1 MIIDFHAHLLRH
13 PVKKQYDLDD
23 LWRDMDENGIDVR
36 MISALE
42 GKSIADQNDTVARLA
57 RSHPDRL
64 LACAAIDPKQDDCIE
79 EARRVAGI
87 REIRALEFNS
97 WEHGYLPER
106 YAHHL
111 DPIFDI
117 AEEAGLPVKLFAGWG
132 ARSMPHQW
140 AQYAHRHPGVTFV
153 VLHIGGIDFGYG
165 SIDLVRD
172 TPNMMFE
179 TSGQT
184 ELQVLR
190 KAFADVSADRFL
202 FGSNYPEHFT
212 RCSIDTFDV
221 LDLPEET
228 RAAMFYG
235 NARKL
240 LRL

>member
-1 MIIDFHAHLLRH
+1 M
-13 PVKKQYDLDD
+13 
-23 LWRDMDENGIDVR
+23 
-36 MISALE
+36 
-42 GKSIADQNDTVARLA
+42 
-57 RSHPDRL
+57 
-64 LACAAIDPKQDDCIE
+64 
-79 EARRVAGI
+79 
-87 REIRALEFNS
+87 
-97 WEHGYLPER
+97 
-106 YAHHL
+106 
-111 DPIFDI
+111 
-117 AEEAGLPVKLFAGWG
+117 
-132 ARSMPHQW
+132 
-140 AQYAHRHPGVTFV
+140 
-153 VLHIGGIDFGYG
+153 LHIGGIDFGYG

-190 KAFADVSADRFL
+190 KAFADVSADSFL

-240 LRL
+240 LHL

>member
-1 MIIDFHAHLLRH
+1 MIIDIHAHLSRDPL
-13 PVKKQYDLDD
+13 KKTYDLDD
-23 LWRDMDENGIDVR
+23 LWRDMEENGIDLR

-42 GKSIADQNDTVARLA
+42 GKSVADQNDTVAKLVRE
-57 RSHPDRL
+57 HPDRL
-64 LACAAIDPKQDDCIE
+64 LACAVIDPKQDDCIE
-79 EARRVAGI
+79 EVHRVTKVP
-87 REIRALEFNS
+87 EIRALEFNS

-111 DPIFDI
+111 DPIFGI
-117 AEEAGLPVKLFAGWG
+117 AADASLPVKLFAGWG

-140 AQYAHRHPGVTFV
+140 AKYAKRHPAVTFI

-165 SIDLVRD
+165 SIDLVRQ
-172 TPNMMFE
+172 TKNMMFE

-190 KAFADVSADRFL
+190 KAFNDIEPERFL

-221 LDLPEET
+221 LDLPETT
-228 RAAMFYG
+228 RTRMFSE
-235 NARKL
+235 NARSLFKL
-240 LRL
+240 